1 VADCVNCS
9 ALKRRS
15 AITNEQGSGNRQG
28 CCICYVPAASKGFPE
43 LREELKM
50 VLKFDGMDLKRLLI

>member
-1 VADCVNCS
+1 MS
-9 ALKRRS
+9 RGQ
-15 AITNEQGSGNRQG
+15 AIGKDAVFITCQQ
-28 CCICYVPAASKGFPE
+28 YQKGYRK